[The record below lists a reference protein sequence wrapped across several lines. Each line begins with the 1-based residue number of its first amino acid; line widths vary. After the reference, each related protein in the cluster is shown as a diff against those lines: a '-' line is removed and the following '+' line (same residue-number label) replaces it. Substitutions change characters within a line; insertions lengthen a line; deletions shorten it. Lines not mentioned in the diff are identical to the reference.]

1 MLKITVFFF
10 NLWDTKEFIFS
21 KIKFSDLFEQFF
33 ERKLCYGLVYKKD
46 VSDLQTNLFFV
57 FSSLWTP
64 REEFIFLANISCPT
78 FTDDVVEK
86 NQLTC

>member
-10 NLWDTKEFIFS
+10 NLCDTKEFIFS

-64 REEFIFLANISCPT
+64 REEFIFFS
-78 FTDDVVEK
+78 
-86 NQLTC
+86 